1 LKQIPYIFTR
11 SYTVAAMVTYNPGS
25 GGGALAR
32 ALPDGALQK
41 QERGSISDSTFQKIH
56 EE

>member
-1 LKQIPYIFTR
+1 
-11 SYTVAAMVTYNPGS
+11 MVTYNPGS